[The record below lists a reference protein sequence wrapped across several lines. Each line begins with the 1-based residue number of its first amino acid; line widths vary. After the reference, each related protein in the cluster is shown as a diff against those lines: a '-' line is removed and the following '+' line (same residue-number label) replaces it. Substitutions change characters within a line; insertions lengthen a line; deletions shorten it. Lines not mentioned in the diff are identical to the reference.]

1 MQAAFQHS
9 GHKVSLEKSAFLEQ
23 LATLGGGRRGSG
35 LRLLAAAA
43 AFWLIA
49 GVAVAQ
55 PPRSSPRKPSP
66 AEIKRLDTQL
76 NDAYGVFMNQTVDL
90 ITSYENLG
98 QFDRAKVIVEALA
111 KHDRSP
117 SHRALLDRARDR
129 RVEQLGYVPKVYRCR
144 LCWSIDHNRAAC
156 PRRP

>member
-9 GHKVSLEKSAFLEQ
+9 GHKVSHEKSAFLKQ

-43 AFWLIA
+43 AVWLIA
-49 GVAVAQ
+49 GVGVAQ

-76 NDAYGVFMNQTVDL
+76 NDAYGVFMN
-90 ITSYENLG
+90 
-98 QFDRAKVIVEALA
+98 
-111 KHDRSP
+111 
-117 SHRALLDRARDR
+117 
-129 RVEQLGYVPKVYRCR
+129 
-144 LCWSIDHNRAAC
+144 
-156 PRRP
+156 